1 MTGMVTLV
9 AMISAS
15 LLAAPKAPAPAFR
28 LQTVKVESKG
38 RFEAEA
44 SYPIFSSKSELAKV
58 ANQLLQI
65 QAGKILSAWTK
76 EVDQDFL
83 PKGSPLPPNPYGF
96 DLDPSVESSGPS
108 LISVVSTVYTYT
120 GGAHPNRY
128 FVASNFGV
136 VKGKAKQIQIGDL
149 FRPGFDYLQE
159 ITMNVMPELVR
170 REAGWVE
177 SGWMREVDAT
187 RANIFTVNAKGIT
200 FYFEPYS
207 AGSYAEGEYIVTVP
221 FSEFTGLDRTGPLR
235 QFRW

>member
-1 MTGMVTLV
+1 MVTL
-9 AMISAS
+9 AALLSAS
-15 LLAAPKAPAPAFR
+15 LLAAPATPSPSYR
-28 LQTVKVESKG
+28 LQTRKVVSKG
-38 RFEAEA
+38 RYEAEA
-44 SYPIFSSKSELAKV
+44 SYPVFSSKSELARI
-58 ANQLLQI
+58 ANTTLQR
-65 QAGKILSAWTK
+65 QSEKILSVWTK
-76 EVDQDFL
+76 EVDQEFL

-96 DLDPSVESSGPS
+96 DLDSSVESSGPS

-136 VKGKAKQIQIGDL
+136 VKGKAKQITIGDL
-149 FRPGFDYLQE
+149 FRPGVDYLQE

-177 SGWMREVDAT
+177 SGWMREVDAA

-207 AGSYAEGEYIVTVP
+207 AGSYAEGDYIVTVP

-235 QFRW
+235 QLRW